1 MGSSR
6 YRIEGDYCAAPQ
18 LGLRARSTR
27 GPPRQACTGNIGVLS
42 LVVPRCVLP
51 RHNREP
57 GPPGGAESRAGGRSR
72 RVVTLCKLIDLVSK
86 STLYRSYQNSLAS
99 TLAESNVLG
108 ISVYNQRPARNFKPY
123 DSTP

>member
-42 LVVPRCVLP
+42 LVVPVC
-51 RHNREP
+51 RHAEP
-57 GPPGGAESRAGGRSR
+57 GPPARRKVAPVAGV
-72 RVVTLCKLIDLVSK
+72 RVVTLCKLIDLVSR